1 MKKKVL
7 YFMSLLIGILI
18 SSCKQGP
25 SLQHYFV
32 EKMDDS
38 SFLIVNIPLALDSL
52 FSNNL
57 TPQEQQFVKGV
68 EKLNLLV
75 YRKDSTSALTYQN
88 EVSQIKNILASQ
100 RYQHLMDFRAFD
112 HAQGNLLIKGATD
125 QINEGIVFIEAE
137 QFGFGVLRILG
148 SHINPGAL
156 LSLSNKIDPNQ
167 LEKRLK
173 STMGTLGIL
182 QPTQ

>member
-1 MKKKVL
+1 
-7 YFMSLLIGILI
+7 
-18 SSCKQGP
+18 
-25 SLQHYFV
+25 
-32 EKMDDS
+32 
-38 SFLIVNIPLALDSL
+38 
-52 FSNNL
+52 
-57 TPQEQQFVKGV
+57 
-68 EKLNLLV
+68 
-75 YRKDSTSALTYQN
+75 
-88 EVSQIKNILASQ
+88 
-100 RYQHLMDFRAFD
+100 MDFRAFD
-112 HAQGNLLIKGATD
+112 HAQGNLLIEGATD

-148 SHINPGAL
+148 SQINPGAL